1 MIFNFFNPWK
11 IQLTIVINF
20 ISSKDAE
27 KEGERHT
34 RSENIKFTSNNDASE
49 VADELLE
56 SLRSRYHGNL
66 VGISLTFVL

>member
-27 KEGERHT
+27 KERERHT
-34 RSENIKFTSNNDASE
+34 RSENIKFTSYNDASE

-56 SLRSRYHGNL
+56 SLRSRYHVNL
-66 VGISLTFVL
+66 VRISLTFVL

>member
-27 KEGERHT
+27 KSVKGTQEN
-34 RSENIKFTSNNDASE
+34 ENIKFTS
-49 VADELLE
+49 LLMQMKLLMNYL
-56 SLRSRYHGNL
+56 SH
-66 VGISLTFVL
+66 FVQYITEI